1 MRKRVEMDRVISRRR
16 LLSTAA
22 LGCAG
27 LGFGVATAPKARAF
41 TLEEPSQPVAAQ
53 YLAARAACS
62 RGADAF
68 HAQIIADVQAQL
80 AGEHVPADQQQQII
94 SGMTCPLCGCP
105 LG

>member
-1 MRKRVEMDRVISRRR
+1 MDRVISRRKV
-16 LLSTAA
+16 LSTAA
-22 LGCAG
+22 LGCASIG
-27 LGFGVATAPKARAF
+27 LGIAAAPKARAF
-41 TLEEPSQPVAAQ
+41 TMEELPQPVAAQ

-68 HAQIIADVQAQL
+68 HAQFIADVQAQL
-80 AGEHVPADQQQQII
+80 SGQHVPADQQQQII